1 MDCRVRERAIPTLLK
16 ETLPMNR
23 QSRLICAS
31 IACAFAVAAY
41 TPAFALTQK
50 ECSAKY
56 EAAKKAGTLKGMK
69 WNDFRKAECG
79 TEAKATSTTPA
90 ASKTATK
97 TKAKEKSMAKPM
109 KATNAVFPTGISSK
123 YSKESPGKAR
133 LHTCVDQY
141 NANKA
146 KNANGGMKWIE
157 KGGGY
162 WSACDKKLKG

>member
-1 MDCRVRERAIPTLLK
+1 
-16 ETLPMNR
+16 MNR
-23 QSRLICAS
+23 QSRLICAA
-31 IACAFAVAAY
+31 ITCAFAVAAY
-41 TPAFALTQK
+41 TPASALTMK

-56 EAAKKAGTLKGMK
+56 KAAEKAGTLKGMK

-79 TEAKATSTTPA
+79 TEAKATSTKPA
-90 ASKTATK
+90 AAKTTKSSKKTAK
-97 TKAKEKSMAKPM
+97 TAAKPM
-109 KATNAVFPTGISSK
+109 KATNAVFPTKINSK
-123 YSKESPGKAR
+123 YSKEAPGKAK

-162 WSACDKKLKG
+162 WSECSKRLKG

>member
-1 MDCRVRERAIPTLLK
+1 MS
-16 ETLPMNR
+16 R
-23 QSRLICAS
+23 QSRLICAA
-31 IACAFAVAAY
+31 IACAFAVAVY
-41 TPAFALTQK
+41 TPASALTMK

-56 EAAKKAGTLKGMK
+56 KAAEKAGTLKGMK

-79 TEAKATSTTPA
+79 TEAKAASTKPA
-90 ASKTATK
+90 KKAAKTTETAKPAKTTKAATK
-97 TKAKEKSMAKPM
+97 TKANEKSMAKPM
-109 KATNAVFPTGISSK
+109 KATNAVFPAKINSK
-123 YSKESPGKAR
+123 YSKEAPGKAK

-162 WSACDKKLKG
+162 WSECSKKLKG

>member
-1 MDCRVRERAIPTLLK
+1 
-16 ETLPMNR
+16 MNR
-23 QSRLICAS
+23 QSKLICALT
-31 IACAFAVAAY
+31 ACAFAVVAY
-41 TPAFALTQK
+41 TPASALTQK

-79 TEAKATSTTPA
+79 TEAKAAATTTTA
-90 ASKTATK
+90 KTETK
-97 TKAKEKSMAKPM
+97 TTSKAKV
-109 KATNAVFPTGISSK
+109 TNAVFPKAISSK

-162 WSACDKKLKG
+162 WSDCDKKLKG